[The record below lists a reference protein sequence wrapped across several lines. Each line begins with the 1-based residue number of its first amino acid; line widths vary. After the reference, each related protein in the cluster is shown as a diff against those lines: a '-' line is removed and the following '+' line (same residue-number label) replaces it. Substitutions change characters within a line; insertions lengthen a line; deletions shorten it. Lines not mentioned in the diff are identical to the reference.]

1 MKDETIP
8 LRKDIPAEY
17 KWDLTQLYKTDEEWE
32 ADLKK
37 IPSLV
42 KNFSSFKGRLSE
54 SSSIFLEA
62 LKADEALD
70 RQIEKVYHY
79 ASLNNEADQGDSAA
93 QEK

>member
-54 SSSIFLEA
+54 SSSIFLED
-62 LKADEALD
+62 LKAL
-70 RQIEKVYHY
+70 H
-79 ASLNNEADQGDSAA
+79 
-93 QEK
+93 

>member
-42 KNFSSFKGRLSE
+42 KKFFIIQRKAVGKQQHFS
-54 SSSIFLEA
+54 
-62 LKADEALD
+62 
-70 RQIEKVYHY
+70 
-79 ASLNNEADQGDSAA
+79 
-93 QEK
+93 